1 VLLLWTVSYLYPKR
15 FPKQPATGVLNQVP
29 GVEIPESGIER
40 RPSLSLESLAQAG
53 AVEQF
58 LSVYD
63 WVVGEIQDS

>member
-1 VLLLWTVSYLYPKR
+1 
-15 FPKQPATGVLNQVP
+15 VLNQLP